1 MQLLIAVLLA
11 VIQGLTEYV
20 PISSSGHLAVTQLL
34 LGFEE
39 PPVAFDV
46 VLHLGTLIAVLIYY
60 RTDVLGMIRSLG
72 KLSTVFR
79 PSWDTE
85 NPQKLFVLLII
96 ATIPTAV
103 IGFVLKSQVES
114 AFSSLNHIAWE
125 FVIGGAM
132 MIFTVFLKNGDRGL
146 EEMKVRDAL
155 CIGLFQGLALFPA
168 ISRSGSTITAAL
180 FLGLNPKLAARFS
193 FLLSIPAILGAVI
206 FEIPDI
212 EKAIVGTHDL
222 FLYLLSGIIAGV
234 IGYFTIRPLIRI
246 ISTSRFWWF
255 GIYCVIAGIALLAY
269 LWVKTT

>member
-1 MQLLIAVLLA
+1 
-11 VIQGLTEYV
+11 
-20 PISSSGHLAVTQLL
+20 VTQLL

-60 RTDVLGMIRSLG
+60 RTDVLEMIRSLG
-72 KLSTVFR
+72 KLSSVFR

-85 NPQKLFVLLII
+85 NPQKLLVLLVI

-103 IGFVLKSQVES
+103 IGFIFKSQVES

-125 FVIGGAM
+125 FVVGGAM
-132 MIFTVFLKNGDRGL
+132 MIFTVFLKKCNRGL
-146 EEMKVRDAL
+146 EEMRVADAL
-155 CIGLFQGLALFPA
+155 CIGFFQGLSLFPA

-206 FEIPDI
+206 LEIPDI
-212 EKAIVGTHDL
+212 GNAMNSTHAL
-222 FLYLLSGIIAGV
+222 FLYLLSGTIAGV
-234 IGYFTIRPLIRI
+234 VGYFTIRPLIRMI
-246 ISTSRFWWF
+246 TTARFWWF
-255 GIYCVIAGIALLAY
+255 GIYCAIAGIALLAY